1 MCGHGVP
8 CPYKQ
13 KQTKNMK
20 KTYMAP
26 TVEEIKVNVVNMM
39 ATSMGIYEDEV
50 DTSEEGVQEG
60 RSEGLSAKGVW
71 DNEW

>member
-26 TVEEIKVNVVNMM
+26 AVEEIKVNVANMM
-39 ATSMGIYEDEV
+39 ASSMGIYEDEV
-50 DTSEEGVQEG
+50 DTSEEGVQEVRG
-60 RSEGLSAKGVW
+60 GISTKGVW
-71 DNEW
+71 DSEW